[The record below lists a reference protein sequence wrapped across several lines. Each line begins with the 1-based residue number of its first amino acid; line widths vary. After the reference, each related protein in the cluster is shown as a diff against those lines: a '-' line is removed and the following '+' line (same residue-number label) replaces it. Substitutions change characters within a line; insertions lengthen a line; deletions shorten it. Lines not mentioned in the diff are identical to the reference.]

1 LDKLNSDY
9 IQKTPIEMI
18 LYEYQ
23 SLENEYPIFY
33 EPKTLVTLMQ
43 NYSLRLRSEKYLLLE
58 RNKRKVSAYKRKL
71 LKQVQVRWGEPVAI
85 PKYNEGYVF
94 AAVDIDLSMY
104 GKVIKSLLWPSRIF
118 IEFSVSE
125 PESKI
130 KKFKYKFVR
139 SLGTEGLLISDHVAN
154 LDQLEKLFQ
163 GEQRPDVK
171 EIKLIPEVPS
181 HFDPQIDIAFY
192 GAPKD
197 EIILNEEVG
206 SGH

>member
-1 LDKLNSDY
+1 
-9 IQKTPIEMI
+9 MI

-85 PKYNEGYVF
+85 PEYNEGYVF
-94 AAVDIDLSMY
+94 AAVDIELSMY

-125 PESKI
+125 SESKI

-139 SLGTEGLLISDHVAN
+139 SLGTKGLLISDHVAN
-154 LDQLEKLFQ
+154 LDQLKNYF
-163 GEQRPDVK
+163 K
-171 EIKLIPEVPS
+171 ENSVLM
-181 HFDPQIDIAFY
+181 
-192 GAPKD
+192 
-197 EIILNEEVG
+197 
-206 SGH
+206 